1 MDNQQRKEQ
10 NNLDKDFGSAFKMDE
25 ESNLR
30 ISSFWGEFK
39 KLDYRYLIPINKI
52 FDINLFRKKAVQ
64 WILVFGLLPLI
75 YIWVA
80 NVLQLT
86 FEEIV
91 WLVEIYFCLFWA
103 LYFYSIINPP
113 KTMWKQGLGYAF
125 FTAAIGIPI
134 LLSVQTL
141 PLIRNLYADTNS
153 NNFAENLIG
162 FLFGVGILEETCKAL
177 PLIIF
182 GLRKGTI
189 KNTTEGMFLGFLSG
203 LGFAASEG
211 VTYTL
216 RAAANV
222 LQNGGAINQVMTFL
236 HRAMSGPLQHST
248 WAGVTGWFIGT
259 AAQREKKWPIIVV
272 GILCM
277 ALLHGLYDS
286 LSDGFGGIVVAA
298 IGYITFMGY
307 LTHREPK

>member
-1 MDNQQRKEQ
+1 MDKLQPEDPK
-10 NNLDKDFGSAFKMDE
+10 NLDKDFGTAFKLEE
-25 ESNLR
+25 ESHLN
-30 ISSFWGEFK
+30 ISGFVNEFK
-39 KLDYRYLIPINKI
+39 KLDYGYLIPINKI
-52 FDINLFRKKAVQ
+52 FDANLFRKKAVQ

-80 NVLQLT
+80 NVMQLT

-113 KTMWKQGLGYAF
+113 RSAWKQGLGYAF
-125 FTAAIGIPI
+125 FTAAIGIPV

-153 NNFAENLIG
+153 NNFFENLIG

-182 GLRKGTI
+182 GLRKKTI
-189 KNTTEGMFLGFLSG
+189 TNTTEGMFLGFLSG

-222 LQNGGAINQVMTFL
+222 LQNGGSINQVMTFL

-248 WAGVTGWFIGT
+248 WAGVTGWFIAT
-259 AAQREKKWPIIVV
+259 AAKREKKWPIIVV
-272 GILCM
+272 GIASM

-286 LSDGFGGIVVAA
+286 LADGFGGIIVAA
-298 IGYITFMGY
+298 VGYIVFMGY
-307 LTHREPK
+307 LTHREL